1 MGRKHRWL
9 NLILI
14 SILTGLGAIGLPA
27 CSSLTLDAM
36 LTNPSEPPLVFS
48 ALSDPKT
55 FNYVVSNESP
65 SIFGYIYEGLTTE
78 DGLTG
83 EVIPALAESWD
94 ISADG
99 LQIIFTL
106 RDGLRWSDGEPLTV
120 DDVVFT
126 YNDLYF
132 NEAIPTAI
140 RDVMRIGE
148 SGALPTVRKLDDRRV
163 EFAIPE
169 PFAPFLRNTSLA
181 ILPAHA
187 LRQSVEQKDAQGNP
201 LFLSLWGTDTEPA
214 KIISN
219 GLYQL
224 DSYSPAQ
231 RVVFKRN
238 PYYWREDDQGN
249 AQPYIERMVWQT
261 VESTDNQLVQF
272 RSGGLD
278 IVGIQPDY
286 YSLLKQE
293 ERQRR
298 GFTIYNGGSA
308 SGTNY
313 FTFNLNQATRNGVP
327 LVDPIKSRW
336 FNQVEFR
343 RAVAHAI
350 DRDRMINNIFRGLG
364 TTQNSPISV
373 QSPYFFSPEAGLPV
387 YDYDPEKAKQLL
399 QSVGFQYNAL
409 GQLQD
414 ADGNPV
420 RFTLM
425 TNAGNKIREGMGAQI
440 KADLS
445 RIGIQVDFTPL
456 AFNTIVGKLR
466 SSMDWEACLLGF
478 TGGIEPN
485 GGANV
490 WQPTG
495 ATHYFNRNAQPGEEP
510 IEGRQVYDWE
520 AEIGRLYIEGA
531 RTLDET
537 QRKAIYAQ
545 SQILT
550 QENLPFIYLV
560 NPLTFSAVRDR
571 IQPIKFSSIGGALW
585 NLYELRI
592 KDEAQAS

>member
-27 CSSLTLDAM
+27 CSSLPFNAL
-36 LTNPSEPPLVFS
+36 LSEQSEPPLVFS

-83 EVIPALAESWD
+83 EVIPALAESWE
-94 ISADG
+94 ISEDG
-99 LQIIFTL
+99 LQIVFTL
-106 RDGLRWSDGEPLTV
+106 REGLRWSDGEPLTV

-140 RDVMRIGE
+140 RDILRIGE
-148 SGALPTVRKLDDRRV
+148 SGALPTVQKLDDRRV

-187 LRQSVEQKDAQGNP
+187 LRQSVQQEDAQGNP
-201 LFLSLWGTDTEPA
+201 LFLALWGTDTDPA
-214 KIISN
+214 QIISN

-231 RVVFKRN
+231 RVVFRRN
-238 PYYWREDDQGN
+238 PHYWRRDEQGN
-249 AQPYIERMVWQT
+249 AQPYIERLVWQT

-298 GFTIYNGGSA
+298 GFTIYNGGPA

-313 FTFNLNQATRNGVP
+313 LTFNLNQATRNGVP

-336 FNQVEFR
+336 FNQIEFR
-343 RAVAHAI
+343 QAIAHAI

-364 TTQNSPISV
+364 ETQNSPISV

-387 YDYDPEKAKQLL
+387 YDYDPEKSRQLL
-399 QSVGFQYNAL
+399 QSAGFQYDSL
-409 GQLQD
+409 GRLQD
-414 ADGNPV
+414 ADGNVV

-440 KADLS
+440 KTDLS

-495 ATHYFNRNAQPGEEP
+495 ATHYFNRDAQPGEEP

-592 KDEAQAS
+592 QDEA

>member
-249 AQPYIERMVWQT
+249 AQPYIERLVWQT

>member
-83 EVIPALAESWD
+83 EVIPALAESWN

-140 RDVMRIGE
+140 RDIMRIGE